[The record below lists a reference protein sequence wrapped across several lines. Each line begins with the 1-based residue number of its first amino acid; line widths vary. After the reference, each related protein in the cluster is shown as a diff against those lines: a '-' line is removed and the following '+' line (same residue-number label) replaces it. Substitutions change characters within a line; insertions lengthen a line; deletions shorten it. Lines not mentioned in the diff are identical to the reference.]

1 MNKLLKKSAFIVLG
15 VSAVFLSSCS
25 FLNELDLSFLKKTTS
40 NPVTTTTTTTT
51 KEPVTTTTVTNTT
64 TRTTT
69 EPVVSTTTAVPSTTT
84 RTTPE
89 PVVTTTTT
97 PRTTTTTTATRTTTQ
112 VQDDNGF
119 KSYLST
125 STQNWYWSVN
135 ASTFKFNVYFENK
148 TGRDIKS
155 FNIDLAYS
163 IDGYVRAAG
172 AFENNKKSD
181 GTNIRNGEKV
191 TFTFTVN
198 YNSAYTTYAKN
209 TWKSYYE
216 QGQYSL
222 LYNGYDYQYWLN
234 INKNINHDLILLS
247 YYSLTYAD

>member
-1 MNKLLKKSAFIVLG
+1 MNKLLKKLVFIVLG
-15 VSAVFLSSCS
+15 VSLVSLSSCR
-25 FLNELDLSFLKKTTS
+25 FLPELNLSFLEKTTS
-40 NPVTTTTTTTT
+40 NPVTTTTTTT
-51 KEPVTTTTVTNTT
+51 KEPVTKTTPSASTK
-64 TRTTT
+64 TTT
-69 EPVVSTTTAVPSTTT
+69 EPVVTTTTSTTTK
-84 RTTPE
+84 

-97 PRTTTTTTATRTTTQ
+97 PSTTTTTTRTSTQ

-135 ASTFKFNVYFENK
+135 ASTFTFNVYFENK
-148 TGRDIKS
+148 TGRDIKN

-172 AFENNKKSD
+172 SFTNNKKSD
-181 GTNIRNGEKV
+181 GTNIKNGEKV

-198 YNSAYTTYAKN
+198 YDSAYTTYAMN

-216 QGQYSL
+216 QGQYSKL
-222 LYNGYDYQYWLN
+222 NSGYDYQYWLN
-234 INKNINHDLILLS
+234 INKNITHDLNLLT